1 MCRLPA
7 YYLLLALLVSVG
19 WGRRGVPALDAGL
32 REIYRDDVDLIADGL
47 AADGGVDPEVDLC
60 GRLGEQNEHR
70 RVESYSGL
78 E

>member
-1 MCRLPA
+1 M
-7 YYLLLALLVSVG
+7 
-19 WGRRGVPALDAGL
+19 PALDAGL
-32 REIYRDDVDLIADGL
+32 REIYRDDVDLTADGL
-47 AADGGVDPEVDLC
+47 AADGGVDPEDDLC